1 MDLEN
6 NKLYH
11 VFEIYDAFI
20 NYGYN
25 VRTTCKS
32 GYDSWH
38 AIKKY
43 IPEEIITWT
52 HIAHKYYA
60 DLTTG
65 VYSIEDVQ
73 PINLDAKG
81 QLRWERNY
89 FLLQHGRILKKYPTA
104 SLTKLFQ
111 IAYNTG
117 QFIADNEIEPYPQTQ
132 LGYFVN
138 KQLNKPSSFVEID
151 SLQNVS
157 AKVYSKIYDALHSIV
172 IGDKTAL
179 VKKINIYSDNNSENF
194 KKAAEEKAKTDKS
207 YYDKIEKEKN
217 EKNEKNKKNEK
228 NDKNEKTETSATSS
242 DKPATVTDSETSKS
256 TEKTTPSETSSAS
269 APTEA
274 AAATTS
280 ADVSK
285 EEGKKEE
292 SKTGGANFKL
302 HFSEYISALKKERN
316 YR

>member
-25 VRTTCKS
+25 VRKTGKS
-32 GYDSWH
+32 GYDAWH
-38 AIKKY
+38 AVKKD

-52 HIAHKYYA
+52 HTAHRYYA

-65 VYSIEDVQ
+65 IYSIEDVQ
-73 PINLDAKG
+73 PIGLDAKG

-117 QFIADNEIEPYPQTQ
+117 QFIADNEIEPYPQSQ

-157 AKVYSKIYDALHSIV
+157 AKVYSKIYDALHGIV

-179 VKKINIYSDNNSENF
+179 VKKITSYADNTAENF
-194 KKAAEEKAKTDKS
+194 KKASETKEKLA
-207 YYDKIEKEKN
+207 EKEKS
-217 EKNEKNKKNEK
+217 EKKEG
-228 NDKNEKTETSATSS
+228 SATSS
-242 DKPATVTDSETSKS
+242 EKPATVTDSATSS
-256 TEKTTPSETSSAS
+256 EKPAASETSSAS
-269 APTEA
+269 APSET

-280 ADVSK
+280 AAAPAESK
-285 EEGKKEE
+285 E
-292 SKTGGANFKL
+292 
-302 HFSEYISALKKERN
+302 
-316 YR
+316 